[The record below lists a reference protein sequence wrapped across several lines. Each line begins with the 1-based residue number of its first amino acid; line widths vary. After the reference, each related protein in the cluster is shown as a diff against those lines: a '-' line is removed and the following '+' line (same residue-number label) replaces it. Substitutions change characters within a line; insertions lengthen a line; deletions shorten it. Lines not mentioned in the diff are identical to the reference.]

1 MDKLLVKKE
10 AITAKVAK
18 QEEALKKSKDQ
29 LKAINAEM
37 KTAAKK
43 K

>member
-10 AITAKVAK
+10 AITAKIAK
-18 QEEALKKSKDQ
+18 QEEALKKSKES
-29 LKAINAEM
+29 LKAINAEI
-37 KTAAKK
+37 KKAEKK